1 MWDVAF
7 FILTFKK
14 CKEWKSSQKAYLKNQ
29 WTLSKDLFP
38 EPSDTRMD
46 LKHLNIQ
53 IQTKAIDILEHDQ
66 EHFISNIIGT
76 YICISSH
83 LNLTMLM

>member
-1 MWDVAF
+1 
-7 FILTFKK
+7 
-14 CKEWKSSQKAYLKNQ
+14 
-29 WTLSKDLFP
+29 
-38 EPSDTRMD
+38 MD